1 MKSIGVV
8 LLFFFAVYCGIRLT
22 GNPDNPGCGNI
33 SLFSS
38 LSDYR
43 LVCGEEYTGNNKVV
57 PSGFDNSKMAKQLAE
72 WEATGYDVHWKPK

>member
-1 MKSIGVV
+1 MKSVAV
-8 LLFFFAVYCGIRLT
+8 LLLFSFAVYCGIRLT

-57 PSGFDNSKMAKQLAE
+57 QSGIDNSKMAKQLTQ
-72 WEATGYDVHWKPK
+72 WEATSYDRNWKPQ